1 MKIIELL
8 RDLLYKVRKT
18 RDHKMVGFVSL
29 VVSECEY
36 VGKRDNREPTNDECL
51 KVLKKIKAGIDE
63 CIKVEKDQEKIIGY
77 EKESS
82 WVGVIIDEFTPDQLT
97 QNDIETVIKVFLGNN
112 KEGSIGDLMKHFS
125 SKFEKGAYE
134 PRLVSETFKRLTSL

>member
-8 RDLLYKVRKT
+8 RDSLYKVRKT
-18 RDHKMVGFVSL
+18 RDPKMVGFVSL

-36 VGKRDNREPTNDECL
+36 VGKKDNREPTNDECL

-63 CIKVEKDQEKIIGY
+63 CIKVEKDQGKIIGY
-77 EKESS
+77 VKESS
-82 WVGVIIDEFTPDQLT
+82 WVSDIIEQFTPEQLT

-125 SKFEKGAYE
+125 SKFEKGTYE
-134 PRLVSETFKRLTSL
+134 PRLVSETFKRLTLV